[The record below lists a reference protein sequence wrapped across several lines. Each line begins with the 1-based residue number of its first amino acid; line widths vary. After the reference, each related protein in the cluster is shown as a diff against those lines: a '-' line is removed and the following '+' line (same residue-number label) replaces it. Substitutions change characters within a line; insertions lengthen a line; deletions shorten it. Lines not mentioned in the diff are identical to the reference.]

1 MSGSQNKIETI
12 GLENLFNCNVID
24 EFMNSDRDITKLPE
38 LIIELYLKDTNI
50 PELNGN
56 NNKEKLMLMEFV

>member
-1 MSGSQNKIETI
+1 M
-12 GLENLFNCNVID
+12 ENLFNCNVID